1 MRRTIDRRGVK
12 EDNVELTTIDQ
23 ILDYAI
29 SNEEKAAAL
38 YYDLAEKV
46 ERPGMREAFLHF
58 AKEEEGHKARLL
70 KIKQGEIPAVS
81 EEKVANLGITE
92 TLEKPETR
100 PNMTYQ
106 EALLFAMKAEKAAFV
121 LYTKLA
127 EMTTDASLQR
137 VFKNLAQEEAKH
149 KLRFEIEYEDHVLD
163 GV

>member
-1 MRRTIDRRGVK
+1 MLK

-38 YYDLAEKV
+38 YHELAGNV
-46 ERPGMREAFLHF
+46 ERPGMRETFLHF

-70 KIKQGEIPAVS
+70 KIKQGEIPAVAD
-81 EEKVANLGITE
+81 EKIADLGITE
-92 TLEKPETR
+92 ILDEPETA

-106 EALLFAMKAEKAAFV
+106 EALLFAMKAEKAAFT

-127 EMTTDASLQR
+127 EMTSDPGLQR
-137 VFKNLAQEEAKH
+137 VFKGLAQEEAKH
-149 KLRFEIEYEDHVLD
+149 KLRFEIEYDDHVLE

>member
-1 MRRTIDRRGVK
+1 
-12 EDNVELTTIDQ
+12 VELKTIEE
-23 ILDYAI
+23 ILDYAV

-46 ERPGMREAFLHF
+46 ERPGMKEALLHF

-70 KIKQGEIPAVS
+70 KIKSGEIPAVS

-92 TLEKPETR
+92 TLEEPVIAA
-100 PNMTYQ
+100 NMTYQ
-106 EALLFAMKAEKAAFV
+106 EALLFAMKAEKAAFT

-127 EMTTDASLQR
+127 EMTDDQSFQR
-137 VFKNLAQEEAKH
+137 IFKALAQEEAKH
-149 KLRFEIEYEDHVLD
+149 KLRFEIEYDDHVLE

>member
-1 MRRTIDRRGVK
+1 MK
-12 EDNVELTTIDQ
+12 LTTIDQ

-38 YYDLAEKV
+38 YHDLAGNV

-70 KIKQGEIPAVS
+70 KIKEGEIPAVA
-81 EEKVANLGITE
+81 EEKIANLGITE
-92 TLEKPETR
+92 ILEEPETA

-106 EALLFAMKAEKAAFV
+106 EALVFAMKAEKAAFT
-121 LYTKLA
+121 LYTKLS
-127 EMTTDASLQR
+127 EMTSDAGLQR
-137 VFKNLAQEEAKH
+137 VFKGLAQEEAKH
-149 KLRFEIEYEDHVLD
+149 KLRFEIEYDDHVLE

>member
-1 MRRTIDRRGVK
+1 
-12 EDNVELTTIDQ
+12 VELTTIDQ